1 MGLLDQVLGKFSDSQ
16 QSATP
21 ASMSSMSP
29 MVKGLLL
36 LLATKAY
43 HDYTTRR
50 AGQSAASLPSSG
62 SLTRPAG
69 VPVGGGAGSGGG
81 RGGLLGGLGGGSL
94 GGLLAGLGGWGHRR
108 AC

>member
-1 MGLLDQVLGKFSDSQ
+1 MGLLDQVLGKLSNSQ

-21 ASMSSMSP
+21 ASMSTMSP

-50 AGQSAASLPSSG
+50 ADQSAASNRLRAPYPI
-62 SLTRPAG
+62 RRDPA
-69 VPVGGGAGSGGG
+69 PGAVS
-81 RGGLLGGLGGGSL
+81 
-94 GGLLAGLGGWGHRR
+94 AV
-108 AC
+108 C

>member
-16 QSATP
+16 QSGTP

-50 AGQSAASLPSSG
+50 ARRLRQGHDAIQRIFVG
-62 SLTRPAG
+62 RFPAPADTQQG
-69 VPVGGGAGSGGG
+69 PRQGF
-81 RGGLLGGLGGGSL
+81 R
-94 GGLLAGLGGWGHRR
+94 
-108 AC
+108 